1 MIPTTERALVSIYR
15 SSKRAEMYL
24 YLSKKAGL
32 GEVPAALMQQF
43 GTPILVM
50 DMLLKRDRKL
60 ARVNTGR
67 VLDELVDKG
76 FYLQMPPAR
85 EDYLSEMRRETHDS
99 TKPDAL

>member
-1 MIPTTERALVSIYR
+1 MTPTTERALISVYR
-15 SSKRAEMYL
+15 SGKRAEMYL
-24 YLSKKAGL
+24 YVPKKTGL
-32 GEVPAALMQQF
+32 EQVPAALMQQF

-60 ARVNTGR
+60 ARVDTGR
-67 VLDELVDKG
+67 VLDNLVDKG

-85 EDYLSEMRRETHDS
+85 EAYLRRETQES